1 MATIGVLSFNMAH
14 NNGLK
19 QLSSS
24 VTNINNNNNNNSPK
38 MVKNGVTKRNSD
50 ANVVRRKQKILP
62 LTESNSNI
70 MSITT
75 STTSSN
81 EKSTMKA
88 AKQCAQ
94 NQKLTKSQT
103 PPLAVAR
110 RNARER
116 NRVKQVNNGF
126 AALRERIPEE
136 VAEAFEAQGNGRGS
150 AKKLSKV
157 ETLRMAVEYIR
168 SLEQV
173 LAMDNENKSILDNT
187 SETNNSSVISMTTPP
202 PENSQLLDDG
212 LIIESS
218 LPDLTVING
227 MQYLRLPGTNTYQM
241 LTTFY
246 ENDEN
251 MQPLLQSHSISL
263 LNQSDYSSPMLDSN
277 IGYIQ
282 APLNVM
288 TPASV
293 SPSAY
298 SGQSLSPVLHD
309 IKREHCFVT
318 LPHSPMDDKTTVF
331 LETNQSYDGI
341 ITLKTEVHDD
351 DMLVENQPLSEESMM
366 EAIDWWDQTHNDS
379 QDVS

>member
-1 MATIGVLSFNMAH
+1 MATIGVLSFNMTH

-24 VTNINNNNNNNSPK
+24 VTNINNNNSPK
-38 MVKNGVTKRNSD
+38 MVKSGVAKRNSEM
-50 ANVVRRKQKILP
+50 NIVRRKQKILP

-70 MSITT
+70 MNVT
-75 STTSSN
+75 SAN
-81 EKSTMKA
+81 DKGALKA

-168 SLEQV
+168 SLEHV

-187 SETNNSSVISMTTPP
+187 PETNNSSVISMTTPP
-202 PENSQLLDDG
+202 PENSQQPFDDG

-227 MQYLRLPGTNTYQM
+227 IQYVRLPGTNTYQM

-263 LNQSDYSSPMLDSN
+263 LNQSDFSSQMLDPN

-282 APLNVM
+282 TPLNVM

-318 LPHSPMDDKTTVF
+318 LPHSPIDDKTTVF
-331 LETNQSYDGI
+331 LDSNHSYDGI

-351 DMLVENQPLSEESMM
+351 DMLGENQPLSEESMM

>member
-24 VTNINNNNNNNSPK
+24 VTNINNNNNNHSPK
-38 MVKNGVTKRNSD
+38 MVKSGATKLNI
-50 ANVVRRKQKILP
+50 VRRKQKILP

-70 MSITT
+70 MSVTTLTT
-75 STTSSN
+75 SAN
-81 EKSTMKA
+81 EKSAMKA
-88 AKQCAQ
+88 AKQCAPQ

-168 SLEQV
+168 SLEHV

-202 PENSQLLDDG
+202 PENAQQLLDDG
-212 LIIESS
+212 IIIDSS
-218 LPDLTVING
+218 LPDVTVING

-251 MQPLLQSHSISL
+251 LQPLLQSHSISL
-263 LNQSDYSSPMLDSN
+263 LNQGDYSSQMLDSN

-282 APLNVM
+282 TPLNVM

-331 LETNQSYDGI
+331 LDSNQSYDGI

-351 DMLVENQPLSEESMM
+351 DMLGENQPLSEESMM
-366 EAIDWWDQTHNDS
+366 DAIDWWDPTHNDS

>member
-1 MATIGVLSFNMAH
+1 MATGVISLNMTH

-24 VTNINNNNNNNSPK
+24 VTNINNNNSPK
-38 MVKNGVTKRNSD
+38 MVVKSGATKRNSEL
-50 ANVVRRKQKILP
+50 NIVRRKQKILP

-70 MSITT
+70 MNVT
-75 STTSSN
+75 SN
-81 EKSTMKA
+81 EKLTLKG

-173 LAMDNENKSILDNT
+173 LAMDNETKSILDST

-202 PENSQLLDDG
+202 PEHSQQLLDDG
-212 LIIESS
+212 IIIESS

-227 MQYLRLPGTNTYQM
+227 MQYVRLPGTNTYQM

-251 MQPLLQSHSISL
+251 LQPILQSHSISL
-263 LNQSDYSSPMLDSN
+263 LNQGDYSSPMLDPN

-282 APLNVM
+282 TPLNVM

-331 LETNQSYDGI
+331 LDSNQSYDGI
-341 ITLKTEVHDD
+341 ITLKTEVHDN
-351 DMLVENQPLSEESMM
+351 DMLVDNQPLSEESMM

>member
-1 MATIGVLSFNMAH
+1 MATIGVLSFNMTH

-24 VTNINNNNNNNSPK
+24 VTNINNNNSPK
-38 MVKNGVTKRNSD
+38 MVKSGVTKRNSEM
-50 ANVVRRKQKILP
+50 NVVRRKQKILP

-70 MSITT
+70 MNVT
-75 STTSSN
+75 SAN
-81 EKSTMKA
+81 EKAALKA

-202 PENSQLLDDG
+202 PENSQQLIDDG
-212 LIIESS
+212 LIMESS

-227 MQYLRLPGTNTYQM
+227 MQYVRLPGTNTYQM

-251 MQPLLQSHSISL
+251 MQPLLQSHAISL
-263 LNQSDYSSPMLDSN
+263 LNQSDFSSQMLDPN

-282 APLNVM
+282 TPLNVM

-318 LPHSPMDDKTTVF
+318 LPHSPIDDKTTVF
-331 LETNQSYDGI
+331 LDSNHSYDGI

-351 DMLVENQPLSEESMM
+351 DMLAENQPLSEESMM

>member
-1 MATIGVLSFNMAH
+1 MATIGVLSYNMTH

-24 VTNINNNNNNNSPK
+24 VTNINNNNSPK
-38 MVKNGVTKRNSD
+38 MVKSGATKRNSEL
-50 ANVVRRKQKILP
+50 NVVRRKQKILP

-70 MSITT
+70 MNVTT
-75 STTSSN
+75 SAKTA
-81 EKSTMKA
+81 MKG
-88 AKQCAQ
+88 AKQSAS

-103 PPLAVAR
+103 PPLAVAK

-126 AALRERIPEE
+126 AKLRERIPEE

-168 SLEQV
+168 SLEHV
-173 LAMDNENKSILDNT
+173 LAMDNEHKSILDNT

-202 PENSQLLDDG
+202 PENPHLLLDDG
-212 LIIESS
+212 IIVESS
-218 LPDLTVING
+218 LPDSTIING
-227 MQYLRLPGTNTYQM
+227 MQYFRIPGTNTYQI

-251 MQPLLQSHSISL
+251 LQPLLQSHSISL
-263 LNQSDYSSPMLDSN
+263 LHQNDYSSQMLDSN

-282 APLNVM
+282 TPLNVM

-318 LPHSPMDDKTTVF
+318 LPHSPMDDKTNVF
-331 LETNQSYDGI
+331 LDSNHSYDGV

-351 DMLVENQPLSEESMM
+351 DMLVDNQPLSEESMM
-366 EAIDWWDQTHNDS
+366 EAIDWWDQTHNDT

>member
-24 VTNINNNNNNNSPK
+24 VTNINNNNNNNHSPK
-38 MVKNGVTKRNSD
+38 MVKSGATKLNI
-50 ANVVRRKQKILP
+50 VRRKQKILP

-70 MSITT
+70 MSVTTLTT
-75 STTSSN
+75 SAN

-88 AKQCAQ
+88 AKQCAPQ

-168 SLEQV
+168 SLEHV

-187 SETNNSSVISMTTPP
+187 PETNNSSVISMTTPP
-202 PENSQLLDDG
+202 PENSQQLLDDG
-212 LIIESS
+212 IIIDSS
-218 LPDLTVING
+218 LPDITVING

-251 MQPLLQSHSISL
+251 LQPLLQSHSISL
-263 LNQSDYSSPMLDSN
+263 LNQGDYSSQMLDSN
-277 IGYIQ
+277 IGYIHT
-282 APLNVM
+282 PLNVM

-331 LETNQSYDGI
+331 LDSNQSYDGL

-351 DMLVENQPLSEESMM
+351 DMLGENQPMSEESMM
-366 EAIDWWDQTHNDS
+366 DTIDWWDATHNDS

>member
-1 MATIGVLSFNMAH
+1 MATIGVLSFNMTH

-24 VTNINNNNNNNSPK
+24 VTNINNNNSPK
-38 MVKNGVTKRNSD
+38 MLKSGATKRNSEL
-50 ANVVRRKQKILP
+50 NIVRRKQKILP

-70 MSITT
+70 MSVTT
-75 STTSSN
+75 LTN
-81 EKSTMKA
+81 EKSAMKHS
-88 AKQCAQ
+88 AQ
-94 NQKLTKSQT
+94 KITKLQT
-103 PPLAVAR
+103 PPLAVAK

-168 SLEQV
+168 SLEHV
-173 LAMDNENKSILDNT
+173 LAMDNENKSILDNNS

-202 PENSQLLDDG
+202 PEHSQQLLDDG
-212 LIIESS
+212 IILESS

-227 MQYLRLPGTNTYQM
+227 LQYLRLPGTNTYQM

-251 MQPLLQSHSISL
+251 LQPLLQSHSISL
-263 LNQSDYSSPMLDSN
+263 LNQGDYSSQMLDSN

-282 APLNVM
+282 TPLNVM

-331 LETNQSYDGI
+331 LDSNQSYDGI

-351 DMLVENQPLSEESMM
+351 DMLMDNQPLSEESMM

>member
-24 VTNINNNNNNNSPK
+24 VTNINNNNSPK
-38 MVKNGVTKRNSD
+38 MVKSSATKRNSELS
-50 ANVVRRKQKILP
+50 VVRRKQKILP

-70 MSITT
+70 MSVTT
-75 STTSSN
+75 VTTAAN
-81 EKSTMKA
+81 GKTTKA

-94 NQKLTKSQT
+94 NQKFAKLQT

-126 AALRERIPEE
+126 TALRERIPEE

-187 SETNNSSVISMTTPP
+187 SETNNSSVISMMTTPP
-202 PENSQLLDDG
+202 PENSHQLLDDG
-212 LIIESS
+212 IIVETS

-227 MQYLRLPGTNTYQM
+227 MQYIRLPGTNTYQM

-251 MQPLLQSHSISL
+251 LQPLLQTHSISL
-263 LNQSDYSSPMLDSN
+263 LNQNDYSSQMLDSN

-282 APLNVM
+282 TPLNVM

-318 LPHSPMDDKTTVF
+318 LPHSPMDDKTTVY
-331 LETNQSYDGI
+331 LDSNQSYDGI

-366 EAIDWWDQTHNDS
+366 EAIDWWDQTHSD

>member
-1 MATIGVLSFNMAH
+1 MATGVLSFNMTH

-24 VTNINNNNNNNSPK
+24 VTNINNNNSPK
-38 MVKNGVTKRNSD
+38 MIKAGVTKRNSD
-50 ANVVRRKQKILP
+50 VNLVRRKQKILP

-70 MSITT
+70 MNVV
-75 STTSSN
+75 SN
-81 EKSTMKA
+81 EKMTLKA

-202 PENSQLLDDG
+202 PENSQHLLDDG
-212 LIIESS
+212 IIIESS
-218 LPDLTVING
+218 LPDITVING
-227 MQYLRLPGTNTYQM
+227 MQYVRLPGTNTYQM

-251 MQPLLQSHSISL
+251 LQPLLQSHSLSL
-263 LNQSDYSSPMLDSN
+263 LNQGDYSSPMLDQN
-277 IGYIQ
+277 IGYVQ
-282 APLNVM
+282 TPLNVM

-318 LPHSPMDDKTTVF
+318 LPHSPMDDKTNVF
-331 LETNQSYDGI
+331 LDSNQSYDGI

-351 DMLVENQPLSEESMM
+351 DMLVDNQPLSEESMM

>member
-24 VTNINNNNNNNSPK
+24 VTNINNNNSPK
-38 MVKNGVTKRNSD
+38 MVKSGVTKRNSEL
-50 ANVVRRKQKILP
+50 NVMRRKQKILP

-70 MSITT
+70 MSVTT
-75 STTSSN
+75 LTN
-81 EKSTMKA
+81 EKPAIGTMKGS
-88 AKQCAQ
+88 KHCAQ
-94 NQKLTKSQT
+94 NQKLTKLQT
-103 PPLAVAR
+103 PPLAVAK

-168 SLEQV
+168 SLEHV

-187 SETNNSSVISMTTPP
+187 SDHNNSSVISMTTPP
-202 PENSQLLDDG
+202 PENSQQLLDDG
-212 LIIESS
+212 MIVDSS

-251 MQPLLQSHSISL
+251 LQPLLQSHSISL
-263 LNQSDYSSPMLDSN
+263 LNQGDYSSQMLDSN

-282 APLNVM
+282 TPLNVM

-331 LETNQSYDGI
+331 LDSNQSYDGI

-351 DMLVENQPLSEESMM
+351 DMLMDNQPLSEESMM